1 MSSSFGNMA
10 IWPGFRKNGMPEKN
24 VGPLGRGAAL
34 TGQNDKWLLTNGGAF
49 VEGATPDFVVDN
61 AMVEKDAAITAQMW
75 LQHPAYKMTLAATQ
89 KGVDANND
97 GLIDKN
103 EFKDLLAASGYKGA
117 AAADLFAQ
125 IDKDGDGT
133 LTEAEIKLLSQ
144 GSVTLKSAG

>member
-1 MSSSFGNMA
+1 MS
-10 IWPGFRKNGMPEKN
+10 
-24 VGPLGRGAAL
+24 
-34 TGQNDKWLLTNGGAF
+34 T
-49 VEGATPDFVVDN
+49 
-61 AMVEKDAAITAQMW
+61 
-75 LQHPAYKMTLAATQ
+75 
-89 KGVDANND
+89 NND